1 MADYTIRLCDL
12 VKSGYDV
19 IGKALS
25 SYPVDD
31 ESYRETLNKAILRH
45 YWYNEIGLE
54 TADMFSWALDKAMN
68 EIMPYYNE
76 RRAID
81 MLDLGIDPLM
91 SYQDVRST
99 VFDRSSNGKR
109 NAKVTNSEENENT
122 RTDNFST
129 TQNIDGRTHTV
140 GNDTRTD
147 DLTETNSGTASD
159 TGTTSTTRTDNLT
172 ATTTGSSTDGGNVT
186 DTRTDNTNS
195 ETTNNDSSTR
205 ESSSNNGSNTT
216 IDGYNKNYGI
226 PTVGGS
232 SGNGP
237 GGFSDDFATSGEVN
251 HSESDTTDTGSTN
264 EESTSNG
271 SSTTTNTGTVKNES
285 VRNLTGSNESETKN
299 TGTVNSEDTRNLQSE
314 TSGTRS
320 NTGTVKNDATSDIT
334 TSQETTGTNNGTSS
348 LTGTSTGTRSDDEST
363 ENTENGSTTEQ
374 HYGYGEAKFELLRKY
389 REVIENI
396 TMMIVHDREIQNC
409 FMGVLGSVGS
419 RW

>member
-109 NAKVTNSEENENT
+109 NVKTTNSEENEST
-122 RTDNFST
+122 RTDNFNT
-129 TQNIDGRTHTV
+129 TQNIDGLTHSV

-172 ATTTGSSTDGGNVT
+172 ATTTGSSTDGGTVT

-195 ETTNNDSSTR
+195 ETTNNDSYTR

-264 EESTSNG
+264 ETSTSKG
-271 SSTTTNTGTVKNES
+271 GSTTTNTGTVENKS

-320 NTGTVKNDATSDIT
+320 NTGTVKNDATSDVT
-334 TSQETTGTNNGTSS
+334 TSQETTGTNKGTSS

-363 ENTENGSTTEQ
+363 QNTENGTTTEQ